1 MTKEELEEEIKDLI
15 DDYLTDNNENVDLAV
30 NMQSGNKWITV
41 KFELE
46 IDTLYDKTK
55 VH

>member
-1 MTKEELEEEIKDLI
+1 MTKQELEEEIKDLV
-15 DDYLTDNNENVDLAV
+15 DEYLMDNDEDVNFAV

-46 IDTLYDKTK
+46 IDTLYDKRRSY
-55 VH
+55 